1 MKRFTCLFQLIWAA
15 LFVLLSAWPVQA
27 QWPQG
32 KSRVLIIHSYH
43 SGLTWTDAIMNGI
56 RDTFAASD
64 PGIQISTE
72 YLDSRRYPKSDLSRR
87 IREFLLEKLN
97 GTTPDLVMVS
107 DNNALELVLE
117 QRNRL
122 FPGIPIVFCG
132 INDFSPAMISSCPD
146 ITGVAE
152 DLSIVETVNLALR
165 LHPDTG
171 EIVVIGRTTVAAD
184 RYNRDSFIAALP
196 RVPSH
201 LKVTF
206 WDDLPGPELKSRL
219 EKLESGTVLF
229 INGLITDHSGRQ
241 MMYGET
247 TKWISQY
254 SKVPAYSFWEVY
266 LGYGIVGGKLV
277 SGYRQGRMAG
287 QLALRILRGERADR
301 IPVVAGLDANHYMLD
316 YRQLE
321 RFRIPLSK
329 VPQGTLFVHRPD
341 SFYDRHKTLVWTT
354 VSVVAALGALVILL
368 STAILHRRKA
378 ERALKV
384 SEERMRLFFERQIVG
399 MAIASP
405 EMGWLQVNDRLCR
418 MLGYSREELLRK
430 TWTELTYP
438 DDLAADIEQFD
449 RLLAGAI
456 NEYTLEKRFV
466 RRDGTII
473 FTDLSVGCVR
483 NARGRVDYVLAL
495 LEDITERKEAAGER
509 EKLQEQL
516 IQAQKLESIG
526 RLAGGVVHDFN
537 NMLTAILGHVELS
550 MRLCTPE
557 GPIYTSLKVIEE
569 SALRS
574 AGLVRQLLAF
584 ARRQTVAPKVLDVN
598 DTTASMLK
606 MLQRLMGE
614 SISLVWLPQMGLWP
628 VRVDPSQ
635 IDQLLVNLCINARD
649 AIPGVGRVTIE
660 TGNKVLDETY
670 CAVHPDCVP
679 GEYVMLAVS
688 DDGDG
693 IGKDALGHIFEP
705 FFTTKEPGR
714 GTGLGLSTVYGIVKQ
729 NNGYIHVCS
738 EPGKGSTF
746 RIYLPRFAGDAG
758 EPAVESKAEPPGSR
772 GETVLLVEDE
782 AVILHVGQA
791 MLEALGYR
799 VLTADTPGKALQ
811 QMRARSGEID
821 LVLTDVVMPEMNGR
835 ELAER
840 LLDIKPGLKCLFASG
855 YTADVIARDGVLE
868 EGVVFIQKPFSIK
881 HLAAKV
887 REALERE

>member
-64 PGIQISTE
+64 PGIQISAE

-171 EIVVIGRTTVAAD
+171 EVVVIGRTTVAAD

-430 TWTELTYP
+430 TWAELTYP

-526 RLAGGVVHDFN
+526 RLAGGVAHDFN

-584 ARRQTVAPKVLDVN
+584 ARRQTVAPRVLDVN

-606 MLQRLMGE
+606 MLQRLIGE

>member
-64 PGIQISTE
+64 PGIQISAE

-171 EIVVIGRTTVAAD
+171 EVVVIGRTTVAAD

-229 INGLITDHSGRQ
+229 INGLITDQSGRQ

-399 MAIASP
+399 MAITSP

-430 TWTELTYP
+430 TWAELTYP

-526 RLAGGVVHDFN
+526 RLAGGVAHDFN

-584 ARRQTVAPKVLDVN
+584 ARRQTVAPRVLDVN

-606 MLQRLMGE
+606 MLQRLIGE

-688 DDGDG
+688 DDGVG

>member
-15 LFVLLSAWPVQA
+15 LFVLLAAWPVQA
-27 QWPQG
+27 QCPQG

-64 PGIQISTE
+64 PGIQISAE

-171 EIVVIGRTTVAAD
+171 EVVVIGRTTVAAD

-229 INGLITDHSGRQ
+229 INGLITDQSGRQ

-399 MAIASP
+399 MAITSP

-430 TWTELTYP
+430 TWAELTYP

-526 RLAGGVVHDFN
+526 RLAGGVAHDFN

-584 ARRQTVAPKVLDVN
+584 ARRQTVAPRVLDVN

-606 MLQRLMGE
+606 MLQRLIGE

-688 DDGDG
+688 DDGVG

>member
-64 PGIQISTE
+64 PGIQISAE

-171 EIVVIGRTTVAAD
+171 EVVVIGRTTVAAD

-229 INGLITDHSGRQ
+229 INGLITDQSGRQ

-526 RLAGGVVHDFN
+526 RLAGGVAHDFN

-557 GPIYTSLKVIEE
+557 GPIYKSLKVIEE

-649 AIPGVGRVTIE
+649 AIPGVGRVTIK

>member
-64 PGIQISTE
+64 PGIQISAE

-171 EIVVIGRTTVAAD
+171 EVVVIGRTTVAAD

-399 MAIASP
+399 MAITSP

-430 TWTELTYP
+430 TWAELTYP

-526 RLAGGVVHDFN
+526 RLAGGVAHDFN

-584 ARRQTVAPKVLDVN
+584 ARRQTVAPRVLDVN

-606 MLQRLMGE
+606 MLQRLIGE

>member
-64 PGIQISTE
+64 PGIQISAE

-368 STAILHRRKA
+368 STAILHRRNA

-526 RLAGGVVHDFN
+526 RLAGGVAHDFN

-714 GTGLGLSTVYGIVKQ
+714 GTGLGLSTFYGIVKQ